1 MMVDFEKES
10 ENYEKS
16 LDVNYKKSNGIF
28 YTDSNLARLI
38 LNEIDFRHDDV
49 KVIDPCCGTGVFI
62 KLAIDKGLNNVY
74 GIDLDKKAIK
84 LVKKICPTANL
95 ISMDSIS
102 CDFKQIM
109 KRFKI
114 KEKFDYVIGNPPY
127 VPLATANLTSQ
138 EYLFLR
144 QVKNYGDNLYI
155 AALLRAKEMLNDNG
169 IISYIIPK
177 NFLHVNSYSFFRR
190 EILRDFSILSIVDIG
205 KYFKNVRGEQVVL
218 TLKKCKN
225 LDNIIKIKKLK
236 NDHFELLTE
245 IRQDFYTDKIILFEN
260 SEDVEIYKKFNK
272 AYTTLNDYVKGYV
285 GRGHFKSKDAVC
297 GKDIR
302 KFGLKSLPPQT
313 RGSQIFIQNIYSA
326 EAGIIACFGGELE
339 ANETVTIFT
348 DGDPTMCRYVLGLI
362 HSKLIN
368 FYLLKYCYNN
378 SLLTM
383 HVDSKY
389 LRSIPFIVDEDNF
402 KVVLEYVEKLES
414 LDYMSEE
421 WFKYYELLNRIV
433 YRIYNLSD
441 KEINFIDNTIRKT
454 QSKKWDKND

>member
-1 MMVDFEKES
+1 MINFDKES
-10 ENYEKS
+10 QLYEKS
-16 LDVNYKKSNGIF
+16 LDLNYKKSNGIF
-28 YTDSNLARLI
+28 YTDFSLAQLI
-38 LNEIDFRHDDV
+38 MDEIDFRHPDV
-49 KVIDPCCGTGVFI
+49 KVIDPCCGTGVFV

-74 GIDLDKKAIK
+74 GIDLDKKAVS
-84 LVKKICPTANL
+84 LVKKLCPTANL

-127 VPLATANLTSQ
+127 VPLTSTTLTTQ

-144 QVKNYGDNLYI
+144 QVKNYGDNLYV

-190 EILRDFSILSIVDIG
+190 EILRDFSILSIVDLG
-205 KYFKNVRGEQVVL
+205 KYFKNVRGEQIVL
-218 TLKKCKN
+218 TLQKKKDTN
-225 LDNIIKIKKLK
+225 NIIKIKKLK
-236 NDHFELLTE
+236 DNKFELLTE

-260 SEDVEIYKKFNK
+260 NEDVEIYKKFNK

-285 GRGHFKSKDAVC
+285 GRGHSKSANAIC

-302 KFGLKSLPPQT
+302 KFGLKFLSPQT
-313 RGSQIFIQNIYSA
+313 QGSQIFIQNIYSA
-326 EAGIIACFGGELE
+326 EAGIIACFGGQLQ

-383 HVDSKY
+383 HVDSRY
-389 LRSIPFIVDEDNF
+389 LRSIPFIVDNDNF
-402 KVVLEYVEKLES
+402 NVVLEYVNKLET
-414 LDYMSEE
+414 LDYMSDE
-421 WFKYYELLNRIV
+421 WFKYYDLLNRIV
-433 YRIYNLSD
+433 YRIYNLSEQ
-441 KEINFIDNTIRKT
+441 EINFIDNFIKKT
-454 QSKKWDKND
+454 QSKKWDKNG

>member
-1 MMVDFEKES
+1 MINFDKES
-10 ENYEKS
+10 QKYEKS
-16 LDVNYKKSNGIF
+16 LDLNYKKSNGVF
-28 YTDSNLARLI
+28 YTDFNLAQLI
-38 LNEIDFRHDDV
+38 INEIDFRHPDV

-74 GIDLDKKAIK
+74 GTDLDKKAINF
-84 LVKKICPTANL
+84 VKKLCPTANL
-95 ISMDSIS
+95 SCMDTISS
-102 CDFKQIM
+102 DFRQIM
-109 KRFKI
+109 KKFKI

-127 VPLATANLTSQ
+127 VPLTSTSLAAE

-144 QVKNYGDNLYI
+144 QVRNYGDNLYV

-190 EILRDFSILSIVDIG
+190 EILRDFSILSIVDLG
-205 KYFKNVRGEQVVL
+205 KYFKNVRGEQIVL
-218 TLKKCKN
+218 TLKKNKN
-225 LDNIIKIKKLK
+225 TDNIIKIKKLK
-236 NDHFELLTE
+236 NNKFELLTE
-245 IRQDFYTDKIILFEN
+245 IRQDFYTDKIILFE
-260 SEDVEIYKKFNK
+260 SKEDVDIYKKFNK

-285 GRGHFKSKDAVC
+285 GRGHSKSDNAIC

-313 RGSQIFIQNIYSA
+313 QGSQIFIQNIYSA
-326 EAGIIACFGGELE
+326 EAGIIACFGGQLQ
-339 ANETVTIFT
+339 ANETITIFT

-389 LRSIPFIVDEDNF
+389 LRSIPFIVDNDNF
-402 KVVLEYVEKLES
+402 NVVLEYVNKLET
-414 LDYMSEE
+414 LDYMSTE
-421 WFKYYELLNRIV
+421 WFEYYNLLNRIV
-433 YRIYNLSD
+433 YRIYNLSE
-441 KEINFIDNTIRKT
+441 KEINFIDKTIKRT
-454 QSKKWDKND
+454 QSKKWDKNG

>member
-1 MMVDFEKES
+1 MINFDKES
-10 ENYEKS
+10 QYYEKS
-16 LDVNYKKSNGIF
+16 LDLNYKKSNGIF
-28 YTDSNLARLI
+28 YTDFNLAQLI
-38 LNEIDFRHDDV
+38 INEINFRHSDV
-49 KVIDPCCGTGVFI
+49 KVIDPCCGTGVFV

-74 GIDLDKKAIK
+74 GIDLDKKAVSF
-84 LVKKICPTANL
+84 VKKICPTANL

-127 VPLATANLTSQ
+127 VPLTSTSLVTK

-144 QVKNYGDNLYI
+144 QVKNYGDNLYV

-205 KYFKNVRGEQVVL
+205 KYFKNVRGEQIVL
-218 TLKKCKN
+218 TLQKN
-225 LDNIIKIKKLK
+225 RNADNTIKIKKLK
-236 NDHFELLTE
+236 NNKFELLTE
-245 IRQDFYTDKIILFEN
+245 IRQDFYTDKIILFE
-260 SEDVEIYKKFNK
+260 SKEDVEIYKKFNK

-285 GRGHFKSKDAVC
+285 GRGHSKLDNAIC

-313 RGSQIFIQNIYSA
+313 QGSQIFIQNIYSA
-326 EAGIIACFGGELE
+326 EAGIIACFGGQLQ

-383 HVDSKY
+383 HVDARY
-389 LRSIPFIVDEDNF
+389 LRSIPFIVDNDNF
-402 KVVLEYVEKLES
+402 NVVLEYVNKLET
-414 LDYMSEE
+414 LDYMSAE
-421 WFKYYELLNRIV
+421 WFEYYNLLNKIV
-433 YRIYNLSD
+433 YRIYNLTEQ
-441 KEINFIDNTIRKT
+441 EINFIDNTIKKT
-454 QSKKWDKND
+454 QSKKWDKNG